1 MKKVSK
7 RWLLGATTLI
17 VVAAGAVIGGVALAS
32 GGGSDKPS
40 KDLGQSTGL
49 LPRDHLTLESA
60 INVNLDKETVRLPLY
75 RGEANGET
83 VWFTLMDS
91 SDAGAAH
98 NLGVNYRAQARQP
111 GDRLS
116 GVRADGD
123 PGFADPGR
131 EQVRSGGGPLPGRA
145 RLQPRPGGGAGT

>member
-32 GGGSDKPS
+32 GGDSDKPS

-60 INVNLDKETVRLPLY
+60 INVNLDNRSPAALQG
-75 RGEANGET
+75 RGQ
-83 VWFTLMDS
+83 
-91 SDAGAAH
+91 
-98 NLGVNYRAQARQP
+98 RR
-111 GDRLS
+111 DRL
-116 GVRADGD
+116 VHADGLL
-123 PGFADPGR
+123 R
-131 EQVRSGGGPLPGRA
+131 CRGRA
-145 RLQPRPGGGAGT
+145 